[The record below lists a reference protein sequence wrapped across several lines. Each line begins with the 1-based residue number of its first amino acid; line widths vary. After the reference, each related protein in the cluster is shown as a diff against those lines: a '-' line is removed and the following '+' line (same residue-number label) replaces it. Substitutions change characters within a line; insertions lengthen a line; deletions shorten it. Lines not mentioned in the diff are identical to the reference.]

1 MKKLALVALVFAC
14 ASSAAGC
21 AEEDAG
27 PPRIEAAVAYSGT
40 ANGTLVLAAF
50 PMKPPMGPPTAFAQ
64 SASPT
69 FPATLV
75 LEAVEPGTTLYVLAM
90 LDVAPASPQQPGPE
104 DRTSWSG
111 AISIPAEGPTTVH
124 LDLVDP

>member
-1 MKKLALVALVFAC
+1 MKTFAFVALAALFAPAC
-14 ASSAAGC
+14 TDDGS
-21 AEEDAG
+21 G
-27 PPRIEAAVAYSGT
+27 PPRIEAAIAYAGT

-50 PMKPPMGPPTAFAQ
+50 PTKPPMGPPASFAQ

-75 LEAVEPGTTLYVLAM
+75 LETVEPGTTLYVLAM

-104 DRTSWSG
+104 DRTTWSG
-111 AISIPAEGPTTVH
+111 AISVAAEGATTVH

>member
-1 MKKLALVALVFAC
+1 MMKRLALSVLAMAPFAL
-14 ASSAAGC
+14 GC
-21 AEEDAG
+21 ADDG
-27 PPRIEAAVAYSGT
+27 KDDTPRLEAAIGYSGP
-40 ANGTLVLAAF
+40 AHGTLVLAAF
-50 PMKPPMGPPTAFAQ
+50 PTKPPMGAPTSFAQ

-75 LEAVEPGTTLYVLAM
+75 LETVEPGTTLYVLAM

-104 DRTSWSG
+104 DRTAWSD
-111 AISIPAEGPTTVH
+111 AVTIAAEGATPIP